1 MDDTTFD
8 LVVIG
13 SGPAGQKGAIA
24 AAKMGKRVAVVDR
37 NDMIGG
43 VCLHAG
49 TIPSKTLR
57 LAVLYLTGFQQ
68 KSFYGQAYAPRS
80 QVTADDLMFR
90 VRTVIDREQATVTD
104 QLQRNDVTLV
114 NGWARF
120 VDAHTVQT
128 DGGRQVRG
136 DHILI
141 ACGTRSARNP
151 EIPYDGR
158 KIMVAED
165 FGRGDREKI
174 PRSMIVVGAGVI
186 GLEYASML
194 SALGVRVT
202 LIESRDT
209 MLDFVDKEIIEALRY
224 HMRRRDAI
232 FRLGEHVVGV
242 RVQDNGLVRAEL
254 ESGKRVT
261 GDALLYTVGRQS
273 NADQLQLDRIGI
285 DTDPRGRIAVNQ
297 YFQTSRPHIYAVGDC
312 IGFPALA
319 STSMEQGRL
328 ASTHMF
334 DGPSLESAPFF
345 PYGIYTIPEIS
356 MVGRTEQELTAE
368 RVPYE
373 VGKCLYEDVAKAQMV
388 GDRAGMLKLIFDPDT
403 LKLLS
408 VHAIGEDATEIIHI
422 GHAVIALGGTIEYFR
437 DNVFNYP
444 TFAEAYKV
452 AAYDGFN
459 KIAEMR

>member
-1 MDDTTFD
+1 MNDNTFD

-24 AAKMGKRVAVVDR
+24 AAKMGKRVAVIDKT
-37 NDMIGG
+37 DMLGG

-68 KSFYGQAYAPRS
+68 KSFYGQAYSP
-80 QVTADDLMFR
+80 TANLTVDDLMFR
-90 VRTVIDREQATVTD
+90 VRTVIEREHAQVTD
-104 QLQRNDVTLV
+104 QLQRNGVTLV

-120 VDAHTVQT
+120 VDTHTLEV

-136 DHILI
+136 EHILI
-141 ACGTRSARNP
+141 ACGTRSAQNP
-151 EIPYDGR
+151 EIPCDGR
-158 KIMVAED
+158 KIMLAED
-165 FGRGDREKI
+165 LGRGGEEI

-194 SALGVRVT
+194 STLGVRVT
-202 LIESRDT
+202 LIERRDT
-209 MLDFVDKEIIEALRY
+209 MLDFVDREIIEALRY

-232 FRLGEHVVGV
+232 FRLGERVVGV
-242 RVQDNGLVRAEL
+242 RVQENGLVRAEL

-273 NADQLQLDRIGI
+273 NADRLGLDRVGI
-285 DTDPRGRIAVNQ
+285 DTDPRGRIAVNEN
-297 YFQTSRPHIYAVGDC
+297 FQTALPHIYAVGDC

-388 GDRAGMLKLIFDPDT
+388 GDRSGMLKLIFDPDT

-408 VHAIGEDATEIIHI
+408 VHAIGEEATEIIHI

-459 KIAEMR
+459 KIAGVG